1 MVDIPGDTPADTDL
15 VVGTPGDT
23 VGTPVAVL
31 AAVFARPWDIALR
44 PLWGTVPRPLWV
56 ADGIGRP
63 IAPAAAAACC
73 R

>member
-15 VVGTPGDT
+15 VEVIPVGTPVDT

-31 AAVFARPWDIALR
+31 AAVFAR
-44 PLWGTVPRPLWV
+44 LWGIVPRPLWV